1 MVAARYGATAE
12 GAAQLEVFLTGTART
27 RQCFGE
33 SDPARDRDSR
43 LYNLNGLPARW
54 PCRTCPVAAA
64 QYGAT
69 AAGAGQLEVVMTGT
83 ARTRQCFGESQSDL
97 DPARD
102 RDSGLCNGPLARWPC
117 PVAAVRY
124 SATAEGAAQL
134 EVFLTAS
141 VSPIPPWTVTADC
154 IT

>member
-1 MVAARYGATAE
+1 MARLPDGPVRLPRPGTVQQQR
-12 GAAQLEVFLTGTART
+12 GPRPAAQLEVVLTRTTRT

-83 ARTRQCFGESQSDL
+83 ARTRQCFGES
-97 DPARD
+97 DPTQD
-102 RDSGLCNGPLARWPC
+102 RHGDS
-117 PVAAVRY
+117 
-124 SATAEGAAQL
+124 
-134 EVFLTAS
+134 
-141 VSPIPPWTVTADC
+141 
-154 IT
+154 